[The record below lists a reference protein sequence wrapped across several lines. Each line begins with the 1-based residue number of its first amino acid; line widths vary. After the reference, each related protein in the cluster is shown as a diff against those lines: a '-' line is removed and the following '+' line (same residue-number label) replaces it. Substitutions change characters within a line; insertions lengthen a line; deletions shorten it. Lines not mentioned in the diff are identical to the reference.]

1 MNMLPNDPVMLLSYV
16 NMKLRDQYD
25 SLDALCD
32 DLDISKQEIIEKLKN
47 IDYIYDIEKNQ
58 FK

>member
-1 MNMLPNDPVMLLSYV
+1 MNMLPSDPVMLLSYV
-16 NMKLRDQYD
+16 NMKLRDQY
-25 SLDALCD
+25 AFCD
-32 DLDISKQEIIEKLKN
+32 DFDISKQEIIEKLKN